1 MTALRPSTRVHPQE
15 DPGERLI
22 GAAFLGCTVL
32 AAASAAAVIGVL
44 GLETVRFLAE
54 VPLSRFLADLAWAPS
69 AEEPGFGI
77 LPLLAGTAQI
87 AAGATVLA
95 LPVALMLAVFLEFQ
109 AGRRT
114 EWVMSATVTALA
126 SVPAVVYG
134 YLALNFVTPALKGIW
149 PGLEAFN
156 GISACL
162 VVGLM
167 ILPTIVV
174 LSREALAAVPR
185 SILRQA
191 VALGATRERALLR
204 LTLPAARLGVL
215 GSVVLAM
222 TRAVGE
228 TMIVT
233 LAAGNPTG
241 VSWNPLE
248 GVRTLTTFLAQASM
262 GDLAPGSIQY
272 KSCFA
277 VAAAL
282 LLLTYGMHALGRAL
296 VSRGHTGAP
305 RGSGS

>member
-1 MTALRPSTRVHPQE
+1 MTALRPSARAHPRE

-22 GAAFLGCTVL
+22 GAAVLGCTVL
-32 AAASAAAVIGVL
+32 AAASAAGVIGGL

-95 LPVALMLAVFLEFQ
+95 LPLALALAVFLEFQ

-272 KSCFA
+272 ESCFA

-282 LLLTYGMHALGRAL
+282 FVLTYGMHTLGRAL
-296 VSRGHTGAP
+296 VSRGHAGAP
-305 RGSGS
+305 RGSRS

>member
-1 MTALRPSTRVHPQE
+1 MTAFRSSAGAPPT
-15 DPGERLI
+15 DPRERLM
-22 GAAFLGCTVL
+22 GGLLLGCTAL
-32 AAASAAAVIGVL
+32 AAAAAAAVIGAL
-44 GLETVRFLAE
+44 GLETVRFFAD
-54 VPLSRFLADLAWAPS
+54 VPLSQFLADLAWTPS

-87 AAGATVLA
+87 AGGATVMA
-95 LPVALMLAVFLEFQ
+95 LPVALVLAVFLEFY
-109 AGRRT
+109 AGKRT
-114 EWVMSATVTALA
+114 ASVMNAAVAALG

-134 YLALNFVTPALKGIW
+134 YFALNFVTPALKGVW

-174 LSREALAAVPR
+174 LSREALGAVPR

-191 VALGATRERALLR
+191 VALGATRERAVLR
-204 LTLPAARLGVL
+204 LALPAAWLGVL

-248 GVRTLTTFLAQASM
+248 GVRTLTSFLAQASM
-262 GDLAPGSIQY
+262 GDLAPGGIEY
-272 KSCFA
+272 GACFA
-277 VAAAL
+277 VAAVL
-282 LLLTYGMHALGRAL
+282 LLLTFGMHALGRAL
-296 VSRGHTGAP
+296 VSRGHPDGP
-305 RGSGS
+305 GGFRS

>member
-1 MTALRPSTRVHPQE
+1 MMASRPSMAAHSGT
-15 DPGERLI
+15 DLGERLI
-22 GAAFLGCTVL
+22 GAVFLGCTIL
-32 AAASAAAVIGVL
+32 ASLSAAAVIGVL
-44 GLETVRFLAE
+44 GLETFRFFAE

-69 AEEPGFGI
+69 AEEPGFGV

-114 EWVMSATVTALA
+114 ARVMNATITALA

-134 YLALNFVTPALKGIW
+134 YFALNFITPALRGLW
-149 PGLEAFN
+149 PGVEAFN
-156 GISACL
+156 GLSACL

-185 SILRQA
+185 SLLRQA

-204 LTLPAARLGVL
+204 LILPAAWLGVL

-233 LAAGNPTG
+233 LAAGNPIG

-262 GDLAPGSIQY
+262 GDLEPGSIQY
-272 KSCFA
+272 ESCFA
-277 VAAAL
+277 IAAVL
-282 LLLTYGMHALGRAL
+282 FVLTYGMHALGRAL
-296 VSRGHTGAP
+296 VSRGHPGAP
-305 RGSGS
+305 RESRS

>member
-1 MTALRPSTRVHPQE
+1 MTAFRSSTGAHPRA
-15 DPGERLI
+15 DPRERLM
-22 GAAFLGCTVL
+22 GGLLLGCTAL
-32 AAASAAAVIGVL
+32 AAAAAVAVIGAL
-44 GLETVRFLAE
+44 GLETVRFFAD
-54 VPLSRFLADLAWAPS
+54 VPLSRFLADLAWTPS

-87 AAGATVLA
+87 AGGATVMA
-95 LPVALMLAVFLEFQ
+95 LPVGLVLAVFLEFY
-109 AGRRT
+109 AGKRT
-114 EWVMSATVTALA
+114 ASVMNATVAALG

-134 YLALNFVTPALKGIW
+134 YFALNFVTPVLKSVW

-174 LSREALAAVPR
+174 LSRDALGAVPR
-185 SILRQA
+185 SVLGQA
-191 VALGATRERALLR
+191 VALGATRGRAVLR
-204 LTLPAARLGVL
+204 LALPAAWLGVL
-215 GSVVLAM
+215 GSVVLAI

-241 VSWNPLE
+241 VSWNPME
-248 GVRTLTTFLAQASM
+248 GVRTLTSFLAQASM

-272 KSCFA
+272 GSCFA
-277 VAAAL
+277 VATVL
-282 LLLTYGMHALGRAL
+282 LLLTCGMHALGRAL
-296 VSRGHTGAP
+296 VSRVHPDAP
-305 RGSGS
+305 GGSRS